1 MCDGRAGGRADSR
14 QADIPSLARAARGL
28 ALPKAVPF
36 MKALLIALYPM
47 TTRLS
52 HTHDISC
59 TDRTSRPLSLPAP
72 NPSRHGMSVLAS
84 VQRPSTYPAWRKNRT
99 RERALRPALAW
110 TALPSPHFSKMSL
123 RGRRNCAF
131 LPSPLRGSK
140 GSRGS
145 LMLQIVHV
153 STVAIEIHTAEGASR

>member
-14 QADIPSLARAARGL
+14 QADISSPYAPHAVSLSLKPYPSDRSIPHDDS
-28 ALPKAVPF
+28 AL
-36 MKALLIALYPM
+36 
-47 TTRLS
+47 T
-52 HTHDISC
+52 HTHGISC

-72 NPSRHGMSVLAS
+72 NPSRHGMGVLAS